1 MIIDGNFN
9 LTLVILSVVISTAAS
24 YTALDLA
31 GRVRVSAGRS
41 RQAWLLGAAL
51 AMGGGI
57 WSMHFVA
64 MLAFVMPMPVAYDAT
79 LTALS
84 LVVAI
89 LVTGGAFTIVAP
101 GHAEWRIIGL
111 AGLFMGAGICSMHY
125 IGMAAMRMN
134 ATISYD
140 PVIVGLSFVIAVGAS
155 IVGLRI
161 AFTTTSLPQRA
172 AAALAMGVAISGMH
186 YTGMAA
192 ATFSMNDTGTNP
204 AGLSSLAQMGLALA
218 VATTTFLI
226 LFLGIVGSSVDRR
239 FAAVAARE
247 AGALRAS
254 EERYR
259 QLYEALQRETKQREH
274 AEAALR
280 QMQKMEAIGQLTGG
294 IAHDF
299 NNILTIVTGNLDRLI
314 RDLRDDGELHRRAE
328 AAHRGALRAADLT
341 RRLLAFGRRQTLAP
355 RRIDLNQLV
364 LDTSVMLRRTISESI
379 RIETV
384 LAGEIWPC
392 VLDPN
397 QLESAL
403 LNLALNARDAMP
415 RGGKLVMQ
423 TANADFSEGGAAD
436 VEGIEPG
443 KYVQLAIS
451 DTGTGIPRE
460 NLQRVFEP
468 FFTTKE
474 IGKGIGLGLAQ
485 VYGFVK
491 QSGGHATVYSE
502 PTVGTTFRLYFPR
515 AEAMEAEIEGTPPHE
530 PLLLARAG
538 ERILVVEDE
547 TAVREYAAEALQE
560 LGYEVLQA
568 EDAPAALKVL
578 SGPPKVDLMFT
589 DVGLPGLNGRVLAD
603 MALLRHPGLKLLF
616 TTGYAGAAFAKDDA
630 RVPRAPVLQK
640 PFNQKALAKQIRAAL
655 DNSAPMGAR

>member
-1 MIIDGNFN
+1 MVIDSSFN
-9 LTLVILSVVISTAAS
+9 LTLVILSVIISTAAS

-31 GRVRVSAGRS
+31 GRVRVSVSRS
-41 RQAWLLGAAL
+41 RQAWLLGASL

-57 WSMHFVA
+57 WAMHFVA
-64 MLAFVMPMPVAYDAT
+64 MLAFVMPMPVAYDVH

-84 LVVAI
+84 LIVAI
-89 LVTGGAFTIVAP
+89 LVTGGALTIVAR
-101 GHAEWRIIGL
+101 GHTEWRIIGL
-111 AGLFMGAGICSMHY
+111 AGLFMGTGICSMHY

-134 ATISYD
+134 ATITYD
-140 PVIVGLSFVIAVGAS
+140 PVIVGMSFAIAFGAS
-155 IVGLRI
+155 IVALRI
-161 AFTTTSLPQRA
+161 AFTTTSLPQRG

-192 ATFSMNDTGTNP
+192 ATFSMNDTATNS
-204 AGLSSLAQMGLALA
+204 AGLSSLAQIGLALA

-226 LFLGIVGSSVDRR
+226 LFLGIVSSSVDRR
-239 FAAVAARE
+239 FAAIATRE
-247 AGALRAS
+247 ATALRAS

-274 AEAALR
+274 AEATLR

-299 NNILTIVTGNLDRLI
+299 NNILTVVTGNLDRLI
-314 RDLRDDGELHRRAE
+314 RDLRDGGELHRRAE
-328 AAHRGALRAADLT
+328 AAYRGALRAADLT
-341 RRLLAFGRRQTLAP
+341 RRLLAFGRRQMLAP

-397 QLESAL
+397 QLEAAL
-403 LNLALNARDAMP
+403 LNLTLNARDAMP
-415 RGGKLVMQ
+415 HGGKLIMQ
-423 TANADFSEGGAAD
+423 TTNTDLSEHGVAD
-436 VEGIEPG
+436 VEGIKPG
-443 KYVQLAIS
+443 RYVQLSIS

-460 NLQRVFEP
+460 NLQKVFEP

-474 IGKGIGLGLAQ
+474 IGKGSGLGLAQ

-547 TAVREYAAEALQE
+547 TAIREYSVETLRE

-578 SGPPKVDLMFT
+578 SGQPEVDLIFT
-589 DVGLPGLNGRVLAD
+589 DVGLPGLNGQALAD
-603 MALLRHPGLKLLF
+603 MALTRHPGLKLLF
-616 TTGYAGAAFAKDDA
+616 TTGYAGTAIAKDNG
-630 RVPRAPVLQK
+630 RVPRVPVLQK
-640 PFNQKALAKQIRAAL
+640 PFNQQTLAKQIRAVL
-655 DNSAPMGAR
+655 DNSTPMDAR